1 MKPLRKNIQRVG
13 LSAFIAVSTFV
24 PGTVQASTALPDKPL
39 FVGGGVPPLTML
51 TMARN
56 HKLYYEAYDDAS
68 DINGDGEIDTNYK
81 PEEIDYFG
89 YFDSQRCYTYDSGDE
104 VFQVS
109 SKVANSDT
117 KTCAGS
123 SEWSGDFL
131 NYLTTSRMDALRK
144 TLYGGK
150 RVVDTTDRTVLERA
164 YIPQDAHSWGKEYSP
179 EDGYDIADYTPLSAL
194 ASSTDTSYSE
204 SQNGLTGFYCDRDN
218 EPEDNVCN
226 DPDVER
232 LDGPIDFDSGVADWL
247 PSGADSDG
255 NNNEVNVVWTG
266 QIEPATSDIY
276 QIQTQ
281 SDDGVR
287 VYIDGVRVIDN
298 YTTHSVATDTSGPIP
313 MTAGEG
319 YDIRIEY
326 FESTGDE
333 VLKLEWIDSA
343 GNTEIIPA
351 SELSPVAEEPVIT
364 GRHLFASTN
373 AAGANDVDDSNPP
386 KPLLR
391 YVEDNSHRIW
401 NWVSTERP
409 VADDDL
415 SNPNEDISAELVDRT
430 VRVEVCTTP
439 LDEDGDGVA
448 DDYEDFCQKYTD
460 DGGNEVWKPTGLL
473 HDFGETDRMKFGLM
487 TGSYEKNYSGGV
499 LRRTISSFSDEVDP
513 DTGIYD
519 TSVDGIVKT
528 IDSLRTVRFNT
539 SDTSNHQY
547 ECGFAFDEQRSEGEC
562 QNWGNPVAEMMYE
575 TLRYFSGSESPT
587 QAFSPSSNSVGSD
600 VLGLPSPDWDDP
612 YASNDGEPECSRA
625 FQLVLSDINP
635 TFDSDQ
641 LPGSAFGSDPG
652 QSDFNGNTL
661 NVADEAQDIWNQET
675 EEGAI
680 SSPVFVGETTGN
692 PDGAPTAKTVSTF
705 GNMRGLSPEEPT
717 KEGSYYAG
725 SVARFGKQNDINP
738 ADGSQYLD
746 TFSVAL
752 SSPLPRIRVPVG
764 DGDDER
770 IVTLVPFA
778 KSVASTADRDIDASE
793 GAFQA
798 TDAIVDF
805 YIERLENLEPG
816 SDGPASAV
824 FRINYEDSEMGTD
837 YDMDAI
843 VRYIVQETPGGDLS
857 VTLESEYAAGDVIQ
871 HIGYVIQGTTQ
882 DGIYLEVR
890 DEDTNTGDDID
901 YFLDTPPGQV
911 PPSQTW
917 NDNQELPLTASRTF
931 TPGTTDS
938 GSFPRDPLWYAAKY
952 GGFIDSNDNLEP
964 DVTEE
969 WDEDGDGDPDN
980 YFFVSNA
987 GELGEQLTKAFEEIL
1002 AVVGSA
1008 SSVSVNSTQLDSTT
1022 VTYQATFN
1030 SENWE
1035 GDLQAFEFLNDGTGE
1050 LESTPIWSA
1059 EEELPA
1065 STARNLY
1072 TTVDTD
1078 ANDNVAVPFQWS
1090 NLTTAERE
1098 TLTDAGVTEDVL
1110 EYIRGRQEN
1119 EQSNGGTFRNRG
1131 ALIGDI
1137 IDSSPEFVGQEN
1149 FGYASLADGDPDT
1162 YDEGDKYRDYLDDK
1176 KGRERVVLV
1185 GANDGMLH
1193 AFNAGNYD
1201 TNSGTYDQGTGEEIF
1216 GYIPEAVH
1224 ADLPALT
1231 DPNYEH
1237 EYYVNGSLFA
1247 GDAFIDVNNSGTT
1260 KWHTVVAGA
1269 FAHGHRGIF
1278 ALDVAEADQGELT
1291 IDGASGDE
1299 APMWEFTPENIL
1311 NNGNIDNGVA
1321 DELGHV
1327 LGEPQIVRLADGT
1340 YAAVFGNGY
1349 NSASGN
1355 ATLFVVDL
1363 ETGEPITDGV
1373 ITTGTGGGLA
1383 TPFIVDED
1391 GDRNA
1396 DYAYAGDL
1404 DGNMWRF
1411 NLDPTSNDFGIAYG
1425 NNNNPEPL
1433 FKAVGPDGVTPQ
1445 PITSQPVVGIP
1456 PQGRNGVMVYFGT
1469 GKYFAVG
1476 DSTLPTD
1483 PQIQSVYGVHD
1494 DGGNQASDA
1503 ARKNN
1508 GTVDG
1513 LVEQTITAQ
1522 VEATVDGEDLR
1533 LRQISDNAVDYANTS
1548 TEGWYMDL
1556 AFQGA
1561 AEGEQVVSAPVL
1573 RFGRLS
1579 LTTFTPSEDPCEFG
1593 GRSWFMQVD
1602 AQSGSRL
1609 EESAIDVNNDGVI
1622 DEDDLV
1628 NLDGDDDGNPD
1639 PVSGR
1644 QLGGVIAQPVVIN
1657 DSGQD
1662 RAIFSKLCNDQD
1674 CKKTETELT
1683 QGGGLSV
1690 GRQSWREVPW

>member
-1 MKPLRKNIQRVG
+1 MTLFRQNIQRVG
-13 LSAFIAVSTFV
+13 LSAFIAVSTFL
-24 PGTVQASTALPDKPL
+24 PGTVHANTALPDKPL

-51 TMARN
+51 TMSRS

-68 DINGDGEIDTNYK
+68 DIDGDGTIDTRYK

-89 YFDSQRCYTYDSGDE
+89 YFDSQRCYTYDSAAE
-104 VFQVS
+104 VFRVS
-109 SKVANSDT
+109 SQVANSDT
-117 KTCAGS
+117 KTCSGG

-131 NYLTTSRMDALRK
+131 NYVTTSRMDALRK

-179 EDGYDIADYTPLSAL
+179 DHGYDIADYTPLSTL
-194 ASSTDTSYSE
+194 STGTETSFSE
-204 SQNGLTGFYCDRDN
+204 SQDGLTGFYCDRDGGSV
-218 EPEDNVCN
+218 EEVCN

-232 LDGPIDFDSGVADWL
+232 LDGPVDFDSAVADWL
-247 PSGADSDG
+247 PSGADADG
-255 NNNEVNVVWTG
+255 DNDEVNVVWTG
-266 QIEPATSDIY
+266 QIEPAATDTY

-287 VYIDGVRVIDN
+287 VYIEGTRVIDN
-298 YTTHSVATDTSGPIP
+298 YDHHSTETDTSSGIP

-326 FESTGDE
+326 FEGTGSE

-343 GNTEIIPA
+343 GTTEIIPA
-351 SELSPVAEEPVIT
+351 SELSPVTEDPVIT

-373 AAGANDVDDSNPP
+373 PAGTKDVDDSNPP

-391 YVEDNSHRIW
+391 YIEDNDHRIW

-415 SNPNEDISAELVDRT
+415 SNPAEDISSELVDMT

-439 LDEDGDGVA
+439 LDEDGDGEA
-448 DDYEDFCQKYTD
+448 DDYEDFCKKYGEGD
-460 DGGNEVWKPTGLL
+460 SAVWKPTGLL

-499 LRRTISSFSDEVDP
+499 LRRVISSFSEEVNP

-519 TSVDGIVKT
+519 ANVDGIVKT

-539 SDTSNHQY
+539 SSTGNHEY
-547 ECGFAFDEQRSEGEC
+547 ECGFDFDEQRGEGEC

-575 TLRYFSGSESPT
+575 TLRYFSGTESPT
-587 QAFSPSSNSVGSD
+587 AAFTPSSTSVGAET
-600 VLGLPSPDWDDP
+600 LGLPSPAWDDP
-612 YASNDGEPECSRA
+612 YAASDGEPECSRA

-641 LPGSAFGSDPG
+641 LPGSEFGSSPG
-652 QSDFNGNTL
+652 DSSFNGNEL
-661 NVADEAQDIWNQET
+661 NVADEAQDIWNQEA

-680 SSPVFVGETTGN
+680 SSPVFVGETTDN
-692 PDGAPTAKTVSTF
+692 PDGAPTAKSASTF

-764 DGDDER
+764 DGDDEK
-770 IVTLVPFA
+770 IITLVPFA
-778 KSVASTADRDIDASE
+778 KSVTSTQGDSRGIDSSE

-805 YIERLENLEPG
+805 YIEELENLEPG

-824 FRINYEDSEMGTD
+824 FRINYEDSEMGAD

-843 VRYIVQETPGGDLS
+843 VRYIVQETASGNLS
-857 VTLESEYAAGDVIQ
+857 VTLESEYAAGDVVQ
-871 HIGYVIQGTTQ
+871 HIGYVIQGTSQ

-890 DEDTNTGDDID
+890 DADTAESDDID
-901 YFLDTPPGQV
+901 YFLDTPPGEV
-911 PPSQTW
+911 PPNQTW
-917 NDNQELPLTASRTF
+917 NDNDELPLTASRTF
-931 TPGTTDS
+931 TPGTTNT

-952 GGFIDSNDNLEP
+952 GGFIDANDNREP
-964 DVTEE
+964 DQVEE
-969 WDEDGDGDPDN
+969 WDADGDGDPDN

-987 GELGEQLTKAFEEIL
+987 GELGAQLTKAFEEIL

-1008 SSVSVNSTQLDSTT
+1008 ASVSVNSTQLDSTT

-1035 GDLQAFEFLNDGTGE
+1035 GDLKAFEFLNDGSGE
-1050 LESTPIWSA
+1050 LASTPIWSA
-1059 EEELPA
+1059 EEALPPW
-1065 STARNLY
+1065 TARNLY
-1072 TTVDTD
+1072 TTVDTTS
-1078 ANDNVAVPFQWS
+1078 NENVSVPFQWDS
-1090 NLTTAERE
+1090 LTSGEQQ
-1098 TLTDAGVTEDVL
+1098 TLTDAGVTQKVL
-1110 EYIRGRQEN
+1110 EYIRGSQDD
-1119 EQSNGGTFRNRG
+1119 EQQNGGTFRDRG

-1137 IDSSPEFVGQEN
+1137 IDSSPEFVGQQN
-1149 FGYASLADGDPDT
+1149 FGYAVLADGDPDT

-1176 KGRERVVLV
+1176 KDRERVVFV

-1201 TNSGTYDQGTGEEIF
+1201 TNSGTFDQGTGEEVF

-1224 ADLPALT
+1224 DKLPALT

-1247 GDAFIDVNNSGTT
+1247 SDAYIDVNNSGTT
-1260 KWHTVVAGA
+1260 KWHTVLAGA
-1269 FAHGHRGIF
+1269 FAHGHKGIF
-1278 ALDVAEADQGELT
+1278 ALDVAESGAGNLT
-1291 IDGASGDE
+1291 IDANGAES
-1299 APMWEFTPENIL
+1299 PMWEFTPDNIAAEY
-1311 NNGNIDNGVA
+1311 A

-1327 LGEPQIVRLADGT
+1327 LGQPQIVRLADGT

-1349 NSASGN
+1349 NSTNGN

-1363 ETGEPITDGV
+1363 ETGEPITGGM

-1391 GDRNA
+1391 GDRKA

-1425 NNNNPEPL
+1425 NNTNPEPL
-1433 FKAVGPDGVTPQ
+1433 FKAVGPDGATSQ

-1456 PQGRNGVMVYFGT
+1456 PDGRDGVMVYFGT

-1476 DSTLPTD
+1476 DSTIPSD
-1483 PQIQSVYGVHD
+1483 PQVQSVYGVHD
-1494 DGGNQASDA
+1494 AGDGKRADA
-1503 ARKNN
+1503 ARQTD

-1513 LVEQTITAQ
+1513 LVEQTIAQ
-1522 VEATVDGEDLR
+1522 QAEATVDGEDLN
-1533 LRQISDNAVDYANTS
+1533 LRQISDNDVDYSDST
-1548 TEGWYMDL
+1548 TEGWHLDL
-1556 AFQGA
+1556 AFEGN
-1561 AEGEQVVSAPVL
+1561 AEGEQVVSSPVL

-1579 LTTFTPSEDPCEFG
+1579 LTTFTPSADPCEFG

-1628 NLDGDDDGNPD
+1628 DLDGDGNPD

-1674 CKKTETELT
+1674 CDKTETELT